1 MRRLERLARAA
12 SLVAIVALAA
22 CRGAGTGRVRVIVPR
37 GATMRVAAE
46 SLAHAGVVQNAD
58 RVSALRDVATQRSL
72 DPRGHIRVPA
82 WADRGARCS
91 TTFAAGRDLENAIT
105 IPEGWSLYQI
115 VPQLARTL
123 NAPVDSV
130 QAAVRDTA
138 LLRAVGAPTP
148 TLEGYLFPD
157 TYVFPDGTTPRAA
170 VRVMVDRF
178 QRVWQPEW
186 DQRLQALGM
195 SRNDVMALASIVEK
209 EARVPEERPVIA
221 AVYLNRLKAK
231 MLLQADPTVQYALG
245 KHVAR
250 VMYKDLAI
258 ESPYNTYRHVGLPPG
273 PIASPGRPSI
283 VAALNPANVPY
294 RYFVAYP
301 DGHHEFTTSF
311 AKHSV
316 AVRNARREWDSVTA
330 LRRDTMRAVRSSRL
344 RRRLRAMTMSTVA
357 APLRASVRSEDGA
370 AHRDHG
376 FAARWAAR
384 AGAPGRGGGGGGRDD
399 AAAAAEGG
407 ERAFARRDR
416 ACDSG
421 DGARGAAHH
430 Q

>member
-1 MRRLERLARAA
+1 MRRPRRLARALA
-12 SLVAIVALAA
+12 LATTVAVAA
-22 CRGAGTGRVRVIVPR
+22 CRGGGTGRVRVIVPH

-46 SLAHAGVVQNAD
+46 SLAHAGVVQNATAFRLYAMLRRSD
-58 RVSALRDVATQRSL
+58 RSIRAGTYVFQRGGSWHEVLDDLR
-72 DPRGHIRVPA
+72 G
-82 WADRGARCS
+82 GK
-91 TTFAAGRDLENAIT
+91 GLEHAIT

-115 VPQLARTL
+115 VPQLARVL
-123 NAPVDSV
+123 DAPIDSV

-138 LLRAVGAPTP
+138 LLHAVDAPTP

-157 TYVFPDGTTPRAA
+157 RYVFPDGTTPRVA

-186 DQRLQALGM
+186 DLRLQALAM
-195 SRNDVMALASIVEK
+195 NRNDVMALASIVEK

-221 AVYLNRLKAK
+221 AVYLNRLKAR

-258 ESPYNTYRHVGLPPG
+258 ESPYNTYRHLGLPPG

-301 DGHHEFTTSF
+301 DGHHEFTTNF
-311 AKHSV
+311 AKHSI

-330 LRRDTMRAVRSSRL
+330 LRRDTL
-344 RRRLRAMTMSTVA
+344 RPPEIAPA
-357 APLRASVRSEDGA
+357 APM
-370 AHRDHG
+370 
-376 FAARWAAR
+376 
-384 AGAPGRGGGGGGRDD
+384 
-399 AAAAAEGG
+399 
-407 ERAFARRDR
+407 RR
-416 ACDSG
+416 
-421 DGARGAAHH
+421 
-430 Q
+430 